1 MEQCKHC
8 KRSGDIMC
16 PCVIRIVVSLADLL
30 QEGSF
35 DEVVAGADIVFHTAS
50 PFFTK

>member
-8 KRSGDIMC
+8 KGPVTSCALCDSDC
-16 PCVIRIVVSLADLL
+16 CFLADLL